1 MGHMSAMG
9 MAEATDIDTALSWH
23 LSSNHYPPIPQ
34 VMIEP
39 AKKAIEA
46 FNEGDTNR
54 VITLP
59 ENVSF
64 KEFNHAPAYEMVEAM
79 HLDAWIDYDA
89 LDDSNGGQF

>member
-1 MGHMSAMG
+1 MSAMG

-39 AKKAIEA
+39 AKKAIA
-46 FNEGDTNR
+46 AANENDWDR

-59 ENVSF
+59 ESVSF
-64 KEFNHAPAYEMVEAM
+64 RDGNTAPAHEMVEAM